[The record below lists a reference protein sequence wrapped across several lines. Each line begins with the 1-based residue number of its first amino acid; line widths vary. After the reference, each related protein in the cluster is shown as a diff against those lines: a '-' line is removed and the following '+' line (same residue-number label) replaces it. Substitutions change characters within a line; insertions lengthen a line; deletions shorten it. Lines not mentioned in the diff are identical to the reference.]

1 MPCGDVPVLE
11 YMVAANVAVVFK
23 YIMQS
28 FASRD
33 VVTDAFETPERLDV
47 IIVALWSGCVQN
59 LFFQLHYGRWS
70 ADQWVFKG
78 QEKV

>member
-23 YIMQS
+23 HIMQS

-33 VVTDAFETPERLDV
+33 VVTDAFETPE
-47 IIVALWSGCVQN
+47 
-59 LFFQLHYGRWS
+59 
-70 ADQWVFKG
+70 
-78 QEKV
+78 